1 MKRLLYFVAI
11 LFAVSVVTSSCA
23 TAQKTKTPTGL
34 VEQNIPLSEAKHR
47 TDAEYYRATQSGK
60 SKDISMAKKVAI
72 QNARQELAA
81 SIKADISSVIE
92 NYGKNRQLPS
102 DEVATTE
109 TQMTE
114 LAYSVVNQ
122 TLAGSTLSDE
132 KLFTT
137 PTGEYQY
144 FVCMQL
150 NKAEFKE
157 ALLNELQ
164 KNEKLISNFEIN
176 EFRKLY
182 EQKLSEYN
190 KF

>member
-23 TAQKTKTPTGL
+23 TAKKTKTPTGL

-60 SKDISMAKKVAI
+60 SKDISMAKKIAI

-102 DEVATTE
+102 EEQTTYE

-190 KF
+190 QY

>member
-1 MKRLLYFVAI
+1 MKRLFYFVA
-11 LFAVSVVTSSCA
+11 LLLVVSIVTSSCA
-23 TAQKTKTPTGL
+23 TAKKTAAPTGL
-34 VEQNIPLSEAKHR
+34 VEQTIPLSEAKHR
-47 TDAEYYRATQSGK
+47 SDAEYYRATQSGK

-81 SIKADISSVIE
+81 SIKADVSSVIE
-92 NYGKNRQLPS
+92 NYAKNRQLPS
-102 DEVATTE
+102 EDQTTYE

-150 NKAEFKE
+150 NKAELKE
-157 ALLNELQ
+157 ALLSELQ
-164 KNEKLISNFEIN
+164 KNEKLVSDFEIN
-176 EFRKLY
+176 EFRKLF
-182 EQKLSEYN
+182 EQKLSEY
-190 KF
+190 K

>member
-1 MKRLLYFVAI
+1 MKRLFYFATL
-11 LFAVSVVTSSCA
+11 LFAVLVVVSSCA
-23 TAQKTKTPTGL
+23 TTKKAAAPTGL
-34 VEQNIPLSEAKHR
+34 VEQNIPLSEARHR

-81 SIKADISSVIE
+81 SIKADIANVIE

-102 DEVATTE
+102 EEVTSTE

-114 LAYSVVNQ
+114 MAYSVVNQ
-122 TLAGSTLSDE
+122 TLAGSTVSDE

-157 ALLNELQ
+157 ALLSELQ
-164 KNEKLISNFEIN
+164 KNEKLISDFEIN
-176 EFRKLY
+176 EFRKLF
-182 EQKLSEYN
+182 EQKMSEYTN
-190 KF
+190 K

>member
-23 TAQKTKTPTGL
+23 TAKKAKAPAGL
-34 VEQNIPLSEAKHR
+34 VKQDIPLSEAKHR

-114 LAYSVVNQ
+114 LTYTIVQQ
-122 TLAGSTLSDE
+122 TIAGSTLSDE
-132 KLFTT
+132 ELFTT

-150 NKAEFKE
+150 NKSELKE
-157 ALLNELQ
+157 AVLDQLQ
-164 KNEKLISNFEIN
+164 KNEELISNFEIN

-190 KF
+190 QY